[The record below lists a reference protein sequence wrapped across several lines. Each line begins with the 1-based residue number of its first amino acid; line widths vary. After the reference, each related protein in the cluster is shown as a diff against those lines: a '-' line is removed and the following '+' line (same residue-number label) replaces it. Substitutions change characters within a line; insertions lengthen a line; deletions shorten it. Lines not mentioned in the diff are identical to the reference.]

1 MIRDIAAER
10 AVLAGVFKYKND
22 CFVDIEPIT
31 KVNSFTDGVNQV
43 LWKVLEK
50 VYEADASTELDL
62 PLILSTANELG
73 CSEVINKPS
82 EIGYIQSLFQTPIER
97 KNVIR
102 MALKMEKFSLARQ
115 GTSVAQTITENLQR
129 IRGDETFDQLIS
141 SIEGPVYDFVGG
153 LSGDKKDKTV
163 LLHEGLGD
171 WLDEIEAAPVEQIGV
186 STGFKLYDK
195 VIGGGLGRGGV
206 YVIGARAKQGKSLWT
221 DNVGIHVSSQLKVP
235 VLNLDTEMTQKK
247 HWYRVLANMT
257 SIDMNLIKT
266 GQYSLDEA
274 QRIKVR
280 GAAQTLE
287 KVPYS
292 YHCVAG
298 MDFDDII
305 SIARRWAVKD
315 VGIGENGERRDC
327 VLILDYIKMMGQS
340 KDMKEFEAL
349 GYQLMK
355 LHDFC
360 VKYDL
365 PCLTFVQLNRE
376 GIDEETTA
384 VISGS
389 DRISFYCDSF
399 SIFKRKTPEEIAE
412 DGKAKGNRKL
422 VPVIARDGEEVDW
435 GAYINY
441 RLTGEYGRLEEL
453 SAQKEDLPQDEIESC
468 PF

>member
-10 AVLAGVFKYKND
+10 AVLAGVFKYKNEAF
-22 CFVDIEPIT
+22 CDIEPIT
-31 KVNSFTDGVNQV
+31 KTHSFTDGVNQV

-82 EIGYIQSLFQTPIER
+82 EIAYVQSLFQTPIER
-97 KNVIR
+97 KNVLR
-102 MALKMEKFSLARQ
+102 MAVKLSKYQIARQ
-115 GTSVAQTITENLQR
+115 GTIVAQTITENLQK
-129 IRGDETFDQLIS
+129 IRGDESFDQIIS
-141 SIEGPVYDFVGG
+141 SIEGPVYDFVGN
-153 LSGDKKDKTV
+153 LSTDKKDKTV
-163 LLHEGLGD
+163 LLRDGLSD
-171 WLDEIEAAPVEQIGV
+171 WLDEIEATPVEQIGI
-186 STGFKLYDK
+186 STGFRLYDK

-206 YVIGARAKQGKSLWT
+206 FVIGARPKIGKSTLV
-221 DNVGIHVSSQLKVP
+221 DNVALHISSKLNLP

-266 GQYSLDEA
+266 GQYSLKEEE
-274 QRIKVR
+274 RLKVR
-280 GAAQTLE
+280 KAAKLLE
-287 KVPYS
+287 EVPYS

-298 MDFDDII
+298 MDFDEII
-305 SIARRWAVKD
+305 SIARRWAVRD

-327 VLILDYIKMMGQS
+327 VLILDYIKMMTQS
-340 KDMKEFEAL
+340 KDVREFEAL

-376 GIDEETTA
+376 GMDEETTA

-422 VPVIARDGEEVDW
+422 VPIIARDGEEVDW

-453 SAQKEDLPQDEIESC
+453 SAQKEDVPEDEIESC